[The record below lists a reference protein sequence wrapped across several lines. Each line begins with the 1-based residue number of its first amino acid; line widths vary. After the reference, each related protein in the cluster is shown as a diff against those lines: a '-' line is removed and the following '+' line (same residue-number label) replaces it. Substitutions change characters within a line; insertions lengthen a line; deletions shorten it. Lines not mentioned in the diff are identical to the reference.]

1 MKGDVNP
8 VAGVIVEQLENFMST
23 SSSEA
28 LQHKAKAVGTGMA
41 GLKEVAED
49 GTFKRPANPG

>member
-23 SSSEA
+23 SNSY
-28 LQHKAKAVGTGMA
+28 
-41 GLKEVAED
+41 
-49 GTFKRPANPG
+49 TFETCYHGNFILTYISFLHSNANK